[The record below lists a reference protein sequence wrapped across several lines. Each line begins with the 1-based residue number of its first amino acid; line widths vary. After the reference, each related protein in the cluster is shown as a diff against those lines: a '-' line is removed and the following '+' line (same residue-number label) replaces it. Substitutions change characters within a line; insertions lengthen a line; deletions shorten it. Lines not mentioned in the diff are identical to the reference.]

1 MATPAVPQQAGT
13 VRAAF
18 TDPVPLVAGEC
29 TLVVPPGGRVFPQ
42 AGEAKIGIA
51 HPRCDAV
58 ADLAIELD
66 AFFCPACHRNGRVSG
81 AWCADVIEAAGPAVT
96 TGERG

>member
-18 TDPVPLVAGEC
+18 TDPVPLLAGEC

-42 AGEAKIGIA
+42 AGEAKIGVE

-66 AFFCPACHRNGRVSG
+66 AFFCPACKRNGRVSG
-81 AWCADVIEAAGPAVT
+81 AWCADVIRSAGPP
-96 TGERG
+96 

>member
-1 MATPAVPQQAGT
+1 VTTPQQAET

-18 TDPVPLVAGEC
+18 YELVRGGEC
-29 TLVVPPGGRVFPQ
+29 TLVVPSAGRVFPQ
-42 AGEAKIGIA
+42 AGGAKTGVA
-51 HPRCDAV
+51 HPGCDAV

-81 AWCADVIEAAGPAVT
+81 AWCRDVIEAAGPAVT

>member
-1 MATPAVPQQAGT
+1 MTTPAVPQQAET

-18 TDPVPLVAGEC
+18 YELVRGGEC
-29 TLVVPPGGRVFPQ
+29 TLVVPPGGRVYPQ
-42 AGEAKIGIA
+42 AGEAKIGVE

-81 AWCADVIEAAGPAVT
+81 AWCRDVIEGAGPA
-96 TGERG
+96 